1 MIQEGRI
8 DLGINLYI
16 LWVEKYD
23 LCVDYLR
30 DLRDSNMPV

>member
-1 MIQEGRI
+1 MIQEGLI

-23 LCVDYLR
+23 LCVDYLS
-30 DLRDSNMPV
+30 DLRDRNMSV